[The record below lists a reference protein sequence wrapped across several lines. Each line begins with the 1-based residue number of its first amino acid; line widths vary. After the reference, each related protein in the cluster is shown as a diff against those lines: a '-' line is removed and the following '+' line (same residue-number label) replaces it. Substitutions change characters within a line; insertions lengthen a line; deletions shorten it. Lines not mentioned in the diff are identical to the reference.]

1 MVSSD
6 LNFAVIRGK
15 SGRSYFVNP
24 YYVAAW
30 STVFQERLIASGQ
43 APPDDIYCPITGDE
57 LKAFLMAIY
66 PPQLRITET
75 NIAVVLVAACKM
87 ESHGL
92 LKKCAQMLLSP
103 QTQLSVFVR
112 LSLLDRCKMYDL
124 LDQCLMMVQKPEH
137 VMEMSQQQTCK
148 FMLSVLRSAKYYINS
163 RLKLV
168 IFIFAKLLPCA
179 EAANLIFSLTWSFF
193 INKRD
198 SNIKFQTNVFQRER
212 KRQ

>member
-1 MVSSD
+1 MKNDINLFSACFYIYFQEIPEPPVDMEYFVVSSD

-87 ESHGL
+87 ESHRL

-112 LSLLDRCKMYDL
+112 LSLLDRCKMYDM

-137 VMEMSQQQTCK
+137 VMEMSQQQTCE
-148 FMLSVLRSAKYYINS
+148 F
-163 RLKLV
+163 
-168 IFIFAKLLPCA
+168 
-179 EAANLIFSLTWSFF
+179 
-193 INKRD
+193 
-198 SNIKFQTNVFQRER
+198 
-212 KRQ
+212 